1 MREWLRDL
9 RNQKELTMKAVAEKL
24 GISESYY
31 CAIEN
36 GERQKRMD
44 MLLAA
49 GLSAV
54 FEIPVVRII
63 ELDSSWKAGKERG

>member
-1 MREWLRDL
+1 MRERLRDL